1 MLFFALMGGFMD
13 KREERL
19 HLDDEQ
25 RFYKRDEQGVILILD
40 EEGRF
45 YKLDKQ
51 GKKDVLDEEGKLGE
65 HGRKPA
71 LDLHLFELGLVDA
84 DIEDKSKSGVLSK
97 GFAVVQTSWFL
108 LQCLVRVAQRLPVTE
123 LEITTFAFA
132 ALNFTIYLLWWNKPL
147 AVERPIYVHK
157 RRPNGTATG
166 HSQSITTRLFIEIV
180 KFLDRPL
187 MKHILG
193 RVESAQKAVIRDQ
206 LHCLRWLLLRW
217 WVRPF
222 AVPVFEMIGLEFP
235 WREKKPPVP
244 YNFYAGEASELP
256 FIAPAAGWVALL
268 FGAIHCSAWRFQFP
282 SQIEQTLWRVSAAVI
297 TCTPM
302 FYLVL
307 GSIILIIYLSADE
320 SLCSEHWGLL
330 RKILM
335 FAFILAIALTGVLY
349 FFARII
355 LVTLAI
361 MALRSLPPGA
371 YQTVYWI
378 NYIPHF

>member
-19 HLDDEQ
+19 FLDDKQ
-25 RFYKRDEQGVILILD
+25 
-40 EEGRF
+40 RF
-45 YKLDKQ
+45 YKLDEQ
-51 GKKDVLDEEGKLGE
+51 GVRLILDDEGRFHEEGKLDE
-65 HGRKPA
+65 HGSKPT

-108 LQCLVRVAQRLPVTE
+108 LQCLVRIVQRLPVTK

-147 AVERPIYVHK
+147 AVEQPIYVHK
-157 RRPNGTATG
+157 RRRNSTATS
-166 HSQSITTRLFIEIV
+166 HSQSTATCLFIEIV
-180 KFLDRPL
+180 KIFDRPL
-187 MKHILG
+187 MKRILG
-193 RVESAQKAVIRDQ
+193 WVESAQKAVVQDQ
-206 LHCLRWLLLRW
+206 LSCLRWLLQCR

-222 AVPVFEMIGLEFP
+222 AGPVFEMIGLDP
-235 WREKKPPVP
+235 SPEKKTPLC
-244 YNFYAGEASELP
+244 YNFYAGEESELP
-256 FIAPAAGWVALL
+256 FIAPAAGWVAVL

-297 TCTPM
+297 TCTLM

-307 GSIILIIYLSADE
+307 GSIMLIIYLSADE
-320 SLCSEHWGLL
+320 SLRSEHWGLL

-349 FFARII
+349 FFARVM
-355 LVTLAI
+355 LVTLVI
-361 MALRSLPPGA
+361 VALWSLPPGA
-371 YQTVYWI
+371 YQMIYWI
-378 NYIPHF
+378 NYIPHI